1 MVLPRL
7 SYQPKDRGD
16 EADSKTNSHT
26 PSNSSAPTGG
36 DCDSSIDKPQR
47 SQVLEEEVSRSE
59 EGHALVH
66 MLRDGTPNSN
76 QVPIGGPCTPWIN
89 LRVEYLY
96 QVWEYAEGWA
106 VIWVAVFAPF
116 AYLLLLM
123 DL

>member
-1 MVLPRL
+1 MSAEITSVHPEDDPLCNSSRCNKINKWLSKTLKVVLPRL

-36 DCDSSIDKPQR
+36 DCDSSIEKPQR

-76 QVPIGGPCTPWIN
+76 QVPIGGPCTQIG
-89 LRVEYLY
+89 RAHV
-96 QVWEYAEGWA
+96 
-106 VIWVAVFAPF
+106 
-116 AYLLLLM
+116 
-123 DL
+123 

>member
-1 MVLPRL
+1 MSAEITSVHPEDDPLCNSSRCNKINKWLSKTLKVVLPRL

-59 EGHALVH
+59 EEASSGA
-66 MLRDGTPNSN
+66 
-76 QVPIGGPCTPWIN
+76 
-89 LRVEYLY
+89 
-96 QVWEYAEGWA
+96 YAKRWY
-106 VIWVAVFAPF
+106 P
-116 AYLLLLM
+116 
-123 DL
+123 